1 MCVIY
6 SSLNMTKNL
15 SYIIFRFYCT
25 FQQSDNPRWLM
36 SSRVNDG
43 ICDCCDGSDEWQQI
57 HLPEHIAVH
66 GSLHLSFF
74 SIEYNIA
81 VEQQQ

>member
-1 MCVIY
+1 
-6 SSLNMTKNL
+6 
-15 SYIIFRFYCT
+15 
-25 FQQSDNPRWLM
+25 M